1 MELYESIR
9 QQQEDIIEQN
19 KASIIITRTTRTPS
33 ADGGYTISTTTKAS
47 QDVRIYAKNT
57 RTLTVDDGGYHASRI
72 TKMIAKYDADIIG
85 ESATNKDTF
94 TYGAKTY
101 VVRDVKDIY
110 TQGYIIF
117 KECEIEEVS

>member
-33 ADGGYTISTTTKAS
+33 TDGGYTISTTTKAS

-57 RTLTVDDGGYHASRI
+57 RTLTVDDGGYHTSRI
-72 TKMIAKYDADIIG
+72 TKMIAKYDADILG

-101 VVRDVKDIY
+101 VVRDIKDIY
-110 TQGYIIF
+110 TQGYIVF

>member
-9 QQQEDIIEQN
+9 QQQEDIINQN

-33 ADGGYTISTTTKAS
+33 TDGGYTISTTTKAS
-47 QDVRIYAKNT
+47 QGVRIYAKNT

-72 TKMIAKYDADIIG
+72 TKMIAKYDADILG

-110 TQGYIIF
+110 TQGYIVF